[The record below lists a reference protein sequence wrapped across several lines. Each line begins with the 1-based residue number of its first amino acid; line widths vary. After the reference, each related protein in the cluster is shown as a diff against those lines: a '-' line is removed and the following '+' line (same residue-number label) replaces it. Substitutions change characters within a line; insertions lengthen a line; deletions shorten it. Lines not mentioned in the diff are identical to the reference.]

1 MSAINVT
8 TKTLLANAAVKAIV
22 GQKIHPGIAPQS
34 SSPPDIVVD
43 RVSGGPTYGLARSTG
58 MTASRIQVECR
69 ARTFTAA
76 ENLGAAVVRA
86 LKDFRGTVGD
96 LRVAIQ
102 ASGSDYSDH
111 ADDASIFRRII
122 DFYVW
127 TTEPA
132 AI

>member
-1 MSAINVT
+1 MSAVNVT

-22 GQKIHPGIAPQS
+22 AQRINPGVGGTTL
-34 SSPPDIVVD
+34 PDIVVD

-58 MTASRIQVECR
+58 MTASRVQVECR
-69 ARTFTAA
+69 AKSFTAA
-76 ENLGAAVVRA
+76 ENLGAAVIRA

-102 ASGSDYSDH
+102 TTGSDYSDH
-111 ADDASIFRRII
+111 ADDASVFRRII

-127 TTEPA
+127 TTEPVTA
-132 AI
+132 